1 MKLSIYQKL
10 FNACVNAKS
19 VIKGDKVKGMHFNPL
34 EHDEVQRV
42 AMKALLAEKLYPVCS
57 YTNEIKENCVMVTCH
72 MKIHD
77 AENPGV
83 FIEINGCGGI
93 AALDKFGTGNGMSY
107 ARKYAFLSAL
117 NLRTGQDSDDGYN
130 AKLFSNTKSKE
141 QSNDNNVVEQEEE
154 DNIDY
159 DALKEDLIEESNVER
174 IKYLINSYGPLI
186 KDLNRSKKNTQL
198 YIKMQNALEVAANN
212 FGLKLTTDNKVG

>member
-19 VIKGDKVKGMHFNPL
+19 VIKGGRAKGMHFNPL
-34 EHDEVQRV
+34 NHDEVQKV
-42 AMKALLAEKLYPVCS
+42 AMEALLKEKLYPVCS
-57 YTNEIKENCVMVTCH
+57 YANEVRENCVMVVCH

-77 AENPGV
+77 VENPGM

-117 NLRTGQDSDDGYN
+117 NLKTGLDPDDGYN
-130 AKLFSNTKSKE
+130 AKLFSNTKSTE
-141 QSNDNNVVEQEEE
+141 QSNDNNAVEQEE
-154 DNIDY
+154 DSIDY
-159 DALKEDLIEESNVER
+159 DALKEDLIEETNVER

-186 KDLNRSKKNTQL
+186 KDLQRSKANTQL

>member
-130 AKLFSNTKSKE
+130 AKLFSNTKSTE
-141 QSNDNNVVEQEEE
+141 QSNDNNVVEQEE
-154 DNIDY
+154 DSIDY
-159 DALKEDLIEESNVER
+159 DALKEDLIEETNVER

-186 KDLNRSKKNTQL
+186 KDLQRSKANTQL